1 MRWTFL
7 ILGLLLSNL
16 ALSQAKYVE
25 NKPAGVPGYSYTGY
39 ILNGKYHGEGTQFFN
54 FKRGYHQGQWKKG
67 LKHGKGVLVQFS
79 GRRISG
85 TWVDNELEGDVVFE
99 YTNTGDFRYLTA
111 VNGYTTDDYKFVY
124 HNGTILEGTT
134 KGGILDSTF
143 TYTFKNK
150 SRQVLEFKGGVP
162 ADGDGFVK
170 GGFAYYKKFKDGYYS
185 GDWKKDAPHG
195 KGMLLGKDVVYKGDW
210 VYGKKEGEGYISY
223 PDDDTY
229 RGSFKN
235 DVRHGK
241 GIHRFQELKSY
252 MEGTFVEDKLEGLVI
267 YKLSSTGK
275 TYSGNMVKGK
285 YEGEVVATNR
295 DGTVTR
301 YLYENGKEIK
311 EYPAEI
317 VAKAEEKAGPKQ
329 KKEVVVATKP
339 EFPKKLEGENLT
351 RFLYTKYGDKEVKY
365 WLEEHPDTLFNE
377 YKWTFT
383 TKGIQIAYNPGKFE
397 KDADRWDKPFNDRQA
412 MHVEISHGF
421 EGKLPGGMEYDAFI
435 NAIIQE
441 DYGQLNAYFSQ
452 VTSRRY
458 DVKYYSNT
466 DIWDDFVMV
475 PKSGQ
480 GSLWVHGIKGFPSSF
495 KVRFISGSIDQ
506 STFAHQSEKKWLS
519 DRSTRGGDCITC
531 QLENSG
537 KKRILSRGEL
547 DYMAAVRDAK
557 VDLSVFK
564 DHPQLKFLGRSIYE
578 PEMAALIE
586 KNVDAGDKS
595 IFISLNKSRYKWDD
609 NMESEVRGR
618 PNKKGYWYLLDEISG
633 SIAGVLFVRKADKF
647 WKWKAYKG
655 DIPNP
660 EKWMEVLKFKGLETY
675 RILPDKE
682 EQIFQQNLEIHLNQ
696 LIKTQAGTDALV
708 QSREDLE
715 RFAKPKGEDIWKLV
729 GAKPDKVLNAYLFAN
744 RWAFDKSYKY
754 GIDGDGDNE
763 YYVDGNDKHIIRTLR
778 NVGYEYVIRG
788 SSDNDFAAGNIP
800 IDIRVEF
807 DLGII
812 LPQLENVPGYSG
824 TSFKETTKKVFNR
837 EVKQTIVQASFLTA
851 FGNRGMYMY
860 KYEDQE
866 GGRFSDLTFSSE
878 KSVLM
883 YGSTKLTQA
892 NNPWKMHNETVV
904 VVSKADEK
912 VYLNAFE
919 KLFTHMETGFE
930 SVAEKG
936 GNLINNEVKRVY
948 LNSSIEFPKST
959 VGFATITQYKDTNLN
974 WYKAKLTED
983 VKNEYINVLLLRKYA
998 GDYRI
1003 IGSETDSESTFG
1015 KTLIVEKDQKVVG
1028 SITFEQ
1034 HDKEENSWWMEVQT
1048 FSEERFQESL
1058 RKVIAQATK
1067 DDYNAWRGERVN
1079 EQGVSSTYSFYNARS
1094 SFLIDARDDSEKVGF
1109 SCVFENTP
1117 AYLIDYTLNKWKKG
1131 SNISDNFTVLEN
1143 FRRYGEMTR
1152 IVTLNSRGIDLMIT
1166 FEPTS
1171 ESLNRIEISHGE
1183 DFSQITE
1190 ALFTPANLSKTT
1202 ALAMKSMEGQ
1212 GYDLVWSSDYD
1223 WQFFFKFDN
1232 YFNQSNVSGQYMILL
1247 VYENSRIKPPY
1258 ASVSGRVDGQLMSLK
1273 TDPNRAKNM
1282 GDNFMMNVMSFALE
1296 GSQSS
1301 FTLGGSYGFEDDGL
1315 VVKALLYKK
1324 K

>member
-1 MRWTFL
+1 MKSIFFISGLFL
-7 ILGLLLSNL
+7 SSLLF
-16 ALSQAKYVE
+16 AQKEYVE
-25 NKPAGVPGYSYTGY
+25 NRPAGIPGYSYTGY
-39 ILNGKYHGEGTQFFN
+39 ILNGRYHGEGTQFFN

-67 LKHGKGVLVQFS
+67 LKHGKGVMVQFS

-99 YTNTGDFRYLTA
+99 YTNTGDFRYMTA
-111 VNGYTTDDYKFVY
+111 INGYATDDYKFVY

-134 KGGILDSTF
+134 KRGVLDSTF
-143 TYTFKNK
+143 TYTFKNRSK
-150 SRQVLEFKGGVP
+150 KVLEFKDGIP

-195 KGMLLGKDVVYKGDW
+195 KGILLGKDVVYQGDW

-223 PDDDTY
+223 PDDDSY

-252 MEGTFVEDKLEGLVI
+252 MEGTFVDDKLEGPVI

-275 TYSGNMVKGK
+275 TFSGNMVKGK
-285 YEGEVVATNR
+285 YEGDVVATNR
-295 DGTVTR
+295 DGTTTR
-301 YLYENGKEIK
+301 YLYENGTQIK

-317 VAKAEEKAGPKQ
+317 IAKAEEKADPKQ

-339 EFPKKLEGENLT
+339 EFPKKLEGEDLMY
-351 RFLYTKYGDKEVKY
+351 F
-365 WLEEHPDTLFNE
+365 LFNE
-377 YKWTFT
+377 YYDRKVSYWLVKHPDELFKELDWKFT
-383 TKGIQIAYNPGKFE
+383 MPGIAVAYPTGNYG
-397 KDADRWDKPFNDRQA
+397 KDAQKKDKPHYYSTA
-412 MHVEISHGF
+412 SYVEVSEGF

-441 DYGQLNAYFSQ
+441 DYEQLNAYFNQ

-458 DVKYYSNT
+458 DVKYRSNT
-466 DIWDDFVMV
+466 DIWDDFLMV

-495 KVRFISGSIDQ
+495 KVRFISGPISSSQ
-506 STFAHQSEKKWLS
+506 SAQQAEKKWIS

-537 KKRILSRGEL
+537 KKRILSRREL

-655 DIPNP
+655 NIPAP
-660 EKWMEVLKFKGLETY
+660 EKWMDVFRFKTVESY
-675 RILPDKE
+675 RISPDKE
-682 EQIFQQNLEIHLNQ
+682 EEVFQKNLEIHLDQ
-696 LIKTQAGTDALV
+696 LIKAQAGTDALV

-715 RFAKPKGEDIWKLV
+715 RFSKPKGEDIWKLV
-729 GAKPDKVLNAYLFAN
+729 GAKPDNVLNTYLFAN
-744 RWAFDKSYKY
+744 RWAFDKSYNY

-778 NVGYEYVIRG
+778 NVGYEYVIKG
-788 SSDNDFAAGNIP
+788 STDNDFAAGNIP

-824 TSFKETTKKVFNR
+824 TYFKETTKKVFNR
-837 EVKQTIVQASFLTA
+837 EVKQTIVQASFLTD

-883 YGSTKLTQA
+883 YGSTELTQG
-892 NNPWKMHNETVV
+892 NNPWKMHNETLV

-919 KLFTHMETGFE
+919 KLFAHMETGFE

-936 GNLINNEVKRVY
+936 GHLINNEVKRVH

-959 VGFATITQYKDTNLN
+959 IGYATITQYKDTDLN

-1015 KTLIVEKDQKVVG
+1015 KTLIIEKDQKVVG
-1028 SITFEQ
+1028 SVTFEQ
-1034 HDKEENSWWMEVQT
+1034 FKDEENNWWMEVQT

-1058 RKVIAQATK
+1058 KKVIAQATK
-1067 DDYNAWRGERVN
+1067 DDYSAWRGERVN
-1079 EQGVSSTYSFYNARS
+1079 EIGVSSTYDFYNARS

-1131 SNISDNFTVLEN
+1131 SNIRDNFTVLEN
-1143 FRRYGEMTR
+1143 FRQYGKMTR
-1152 IVTLNSRGIDLMIT
+1152 IVTLNSRGTDLMIS

-1183 DFSQITE
+1183 DFSQIEE
-1190 ALFTPANLSKTT
+1190 ALFTPASLSKST
-1202 ALAMKSMEGQ
+1202 ALAMQSMEGQ
-1212 GYDLVWSSDYD
+1212 GFDLVWSSDYD

-1232 YFNQSNVSGQYMILL
+1232 YFNQSNISGQYTILL

-1258 ASVSGRVDGQLMSLK
+1258 ATVSGRADGSFMSLK
-1273 TDPNRAKNM
+1273 TDADRAENL
-1282 GDNFMMNVMSFALE
+1282 GDNFKMNGMSFNLDNT
-1296 GSQSS
+1296 QTS
-1301 FTLGGSYGFEDDGL
+1301 FTLGGSYGFKDDGL

-1324 K
+1324 R